1 MKKLL
6 NSMNIGKI
14 RYMALFAAAM
24 TALSSCSVYNS
35 VTEKLFGKKTETV
48 KQATLPTDRVEI
60 LRHHEDKAYTV
71 DEISRGVIR
80 GDWAIEEVQGR
91 KAVGQTSPYLKFAE
105 KTQKVYGN
113 NGCNIINADYKYNTS
128 DTTLR
133 FSNVISTMMLCDV
146 TGITDIEINQAL
158 DLTRKY
164 SWELRGTEYWLYFYD
179 SSNRRIMSLMHQNF
193 EFLNGT
199 WRVAAIDNEAI
210 SDNEM
215 LLVIDIAEG
224 KVHGNTGCNILNG
237 TITTDM
243 DAPNSISF
251 QEIATTRMACPDDSH
266 ETDLLVALE
275 DAAFAKPLSPTRVQL
290 LDNRNNV
297 VLTLER
303 K

>member
-1 MKKLL
+1 
-6 NSMNIGKI
+6 MNIKKI
-14 RYMALFAAAM
+14 GYIMLLA
-24 TALSSCSVYNS
+24 TSVSALSSCSVYES
-35 VTEKLFGKKTETV
+35 VKDTLFGKKDQTV
-48 KQATLPTDRVEI
+48 KQATLPTDREEI
-60 LRHHEDKAYTV
+60 IRHHEEKAYTA

-91 KAVGQTSPYLKFAE
+91 KAVGQTSPYLKFDE
-105 KTQKVYGN
+105 KTHKVYGN
-113 NGCNIINADYKYNTS
+113 NGCNIINADYKYNAS

-146 TGITDIEINQAL
+146 TGITDIEVNQTL

-164 SWELRGTEYWLYFYD
+164 SWELKGTEYWLYFYD
-179 SSNRRIMSLMHQNF
+179 SANRKIMSLMHQNF

-199 WRVAAIDNEAI
+199 WRVEAINNEAI
-210 SDNEM
+210 ADNEM
-215 LLVIDIAEG
+215 VLVIDIAEG

-237 TITTDM
+237 SITTDM

-290 LDNRNNV
+290 LDNRSNV
-297 VLTLER
+297 VLTLVR